1 MPPRTATPQSP
12 PSDPKGITLFDK
24 PATQTSSVRTA
35 DLLGHLCIFSP
46 VSFVADVQT
55 VNGSSDVVVTDVVDL
70 DADGGTEYDEVW
82 FFSVGL
88 RNALKRYVPDGK
100 VLARIGQGAA
110 KPGKNAPWILLDA
123 TGSAADVAKATA
135 YVNGETAKSF
145 APPPALVAVAKS
157 EQSVEA
163 ARILAGLTP
172 EQRKSLGV

>member
-1 MPPRTATPQSP
+1 VFDSP
-12 PSDPKGITLFDK
+12 ASQ
-24 PATQTSSVRTA
+24 ASSVRTA

-46 VSFVADVQT
+46 VGYETDVQT
-55 VNGSSDVVVTDVVDL
+55 VNGSSDVVVVDIVDL
-70 DADGGTEYDEVW
+70 DADGGTEYDGVW
-82 FFSVGL
+82 LFSTGL

-135 YVNGETAKSF
+135 YVNGQTAKSF
-145 APPPALVAVAKS
+145 APAPAAAPKS
-157 EQSVEA
+157 AQSTEA

>member
-1 MPPRTATPQSP
+1 VFESP
-12 PSDPKGITLFDK
+12 AS
-24 PATQTSSVRTA
+24 QTSSVRTA

-46 VSFVADVQT
+46 VEYETDVQT
-55 VNGSSDVVVTDVVDL
+55 VNGTSDVVVVDIVDL
-70 DADGGTEYDEVW
+70 DADGGTEYDGVW

-110 KPGKNAPWILLDA
+110 KPGKNAPWILVDA
-123 TGSAADVAKATA
+123 TGSAGDVARATA
-135 YVNGETAKSF
+135 YVNGQTAHSFDTPAVPEQKNPKST
-145 APPPALVAVAKS
+145 
-157 EQSVEA
+157 QSTEA

>member
-1 MPPRTATPQSP
+1 V
-12 PSDPKGITLFDK
+12 FDS

-46 VSFVADVQT
+46 VGYDTDIQT
-55 VNGSSDVVVTDVVDL
+55 VNGASDVVVVDVVDL
-70 DADGGTEYDEVW
+70 DADGGTEYDGVW

-135 YVNGETAKSF
+135 YVNR
-145 APPPALVAVAKS
+145 APLTGPAYSSPAPAKS

-163 ARILAGLTP
+163 ARILANLTP
-172 EQRKSLGV
+172 AQRAAIGV

>member
-1 MPPRTATPQSP
+1 VFESP
-12 PSDPKGITLFDK
+12 AS
-24 PATQTSSVRTA
+24 QTSSVRTA

-46 VSFVADVQT
+46 VGYEVDVQT
-55 VNGSSDVVVTDVVDL
+55 VNGASDVVVVDVVDL
-70 DADGGTEYDEVW
+70 DDDGGTEHDAVW

-110 KPGKNAPWILLDA
+110 KPGKNAPWILVDA

-145 APPPALVAVAKS
+145 APAPAAPVKS
-157 EQSVEA
+157 AQSTEA

>member
-1 MPPRTATPQSP
+1 LFESP
-12 PSDPKGITLFDK
+12 
-24 PATQTSSVRTA
+24 ASSASQVRTA
-35 DLLGHLCIFSP
+35 DLLGHLAIFSP
-46 VSFVADVQT
+46 TEYHQDIPT
-55 VNGSSDVVVTDVVDL
+55 VNGASDVVVVDVVDL
-70 DADGGTEYDEVW
+70 DDNAGTEHDGVW

-135 YVNGETAKSF
+135 YVHAETAKSF
-145 APPPALVAVAKS
+145 ATTSPGSDPRQAPKS
-157 EQSVEA
+157 EQSTEA

>member
-1 MPPRTATPQSP
+1 VFES
-12 PSDPKGITLFDK
+12 
-24 PATQTSSVRTA
+24 PATQASAVRTA

-46 VSFVADVQT
+46 VGYETDVQT
-55 VNGSSDVVVTDVVDL
+55 VNGASDVVVVDVVDL
-70 DADGGTEYDEVW
+70 DADGGTEYSEVW

-100 VLARIGQGAA
+100 VLARIGQGTA
-110 KPGKNAPWILLDA
+110 KPGKNAPWILVDA

-145 APPPALVAVAKS
+145 APPPAPVAAPKS
-157 EQSVEA
+157 AQSTEA